1 MPKNPKPSYR
11 KVKRKILLYDLD
23 LLNKSLLF
31 RIDLTSADAKNN
43 ITTPVVPLYEARF
56 QTGNVKDV
64 PARPGDFEPRHLICK
79 SAGIEGQLVERTVYV
94 PYLPSTTEARQQIKE
109 TVNLEAVAC
118 AEYHG
123 ERWNTGLEL
132 RV

>member
-1 MPKNPKPSYR
+1 MAKEPKPFYR
-11 KVKRKILLYDLD
+11 KVKRRILRYDLD
-23 LLNKSLLF
+23 LLNKSLIF
-31 RIDLTSADAKNN
+31 RIDLTIEDSKNN

-64 PARPGDFEPRHLICK
+64 PARPNDFDPRHLICK
-79 SAGIEGQLVERTVYV
+79 SQGAEGQLVERTVYI
-94 PYLPSTTEARQQIKE
+94 PYLPSTIEARQQIKQ
-109 TVNLEAVAC
+109 TINLESVAC

-123 ERWNTGLEL
+123 ERWDRGLEQ